1 MKTVKKILFAFM
13 LAVFGLMN
21 LSMFALADT
30 GGSATGTL
38 NTGTTNE
45 SVANGHLEDL
55 LRSTVQGKGSDSAP
69 HVYDALG
76 WTTTDAADGK
86 WADLFNQ
93 QVINIIGYVIDI
105 FIVIWIAMAF
115 FGWYKIM
122 LSNKEESTKEGIR
135 LVIFGIVWI
144 IIMVSARFIAEWLV
158 WDSVWEDGE
167 ATIVGVIRSTFMG
180 VGNDSQPV
188 GIALAS
194 GIYNKILYPFIKLA
208 LYFVIWILF
217 FIMAAKVVGF
227 LTATDDSVKKK
238 AGWVIIWC
246 VIWILIIMWAKQ
258 IVESIMW
265 KQKAVLNEMAT
276 RISGTK
282 EGDAWMWNPM
292 LWFENIPLIVQIIN
306 WVMWLTMLAIL
317 VLIIIQGYKM
327 FTKPD
332 DPKNRESLKKTLLYV
347 IIWVLVIWAAYAISS
362 ALVINKVPI
371 VAS

>member
-21 LSMFALADT
+21 LSMFALANTEEPPTEDPSPD
-30 GGSATGTL
+30 SA
-38 NTGTTNE
+38 
-45 SVANGHLEDL
+45 ANGQLEDL
-55 LRSTVQGKGSDSAP
+55 LRSTIRGDGSDSAP
-69 HVYDALG
+69 HLYEALG
-76 WTTTDAADGK
+76 WTTTDAAGGK

-144 IIMVSARFIAEWLV
+144 IIMVSAKFIAEWLV
-158 WDSVWEDGE
+158 WDSVWENGE
-167 ATIVGVIRSTFMG
+167 VISVGVIRSTFLG
-180 VGNDSQPV
+180 VVDDSQPV

-194 GIYNKILYPFIKLA
+194 GIYNKILYPFIKFA

-217 FIMAAKVVGF
+217 FIMAAKVIWF

-246 VIWILIIMWAKQ
+246 VIWILIIVWSKQ
-258 IVESIMW
+258 IVEAIMW
-265 KQKAVLNEMAT
+265 KQKVVLNEMAT
-276 RISGTK
+276 RINWADTQEVGVP
-282 EGDAWMWNPM
+282 MWNYI
-292 LWFENIPLIVQIIN
+292 LKFEDIPLVIQIIN